1 MDVVREYMKINGFKV
16 AEAGVRVQTLADV
29 QLWWPLKEQRKKNRN
44 IYNMSDGD
52 RKLKSEEALGYVM
65 SLNLSFH

>member
-29 QLWWPLKEQRKKNRN
+29 QLW
-44 IYNMSDGD
+44 
-52 RKLKSEEALGYVM
+52 
-65 SLNLSFH
+65 